1 MYLLYRIVKLIY
13 RGNFPMDVGCWLCQ
27 DVYNFSLYIHWCK
40 KMRTI
45 DRLTFISLLLS
56 FEGWNYWE
64 KIFIFHSSLRLM
76 TYHMILVDQPC
87 KHLLSSSLLITLLIP
102 VDFFTVDYCT
112 YTCLPHYFWLSYRY
126 LLRFG
131 RILQRL
137 ELDAFLA
144 MSVSPLLHD
153 VQTMQDLK
161 VCTLLFRLDVFFH
174 LI

>member
-1 MYLLYRIVKLIY
+1 
-13 RGNFPMDVGCWLCQ
+13 
-27 DVYNFSLYIHWCK
+27 
-40 KMRTI
+40 MRTI

-56 FEGWNYWE
+56 FEGWNCWE

-76 TYHMILVDQPC
+76 TYRMILDDQPC
-87 KHLLSSSLLITLLIP
+87 KHLVSSSLSITLLIP
-102 VDFFTVDYCT
+102 VDFFVVDNCT

-161 VCTLLFRLDVFFH
+161 VCTLLSRLDFCFYWEGHRTKFVYYMKMIWKKN
-174 LI
+174 LCLLCSCPMYYPAESIWPPC

>member
-1 MYLLYRIVKLIY
+1 MYLLYRIVNLIY

-27 DVYNFSLYIHWCK
+27 DVYNFSLYIHWCN

-76 TYHMILVDQPC
+76 TYRMILVDQPC

-102 VDFFTVDYCT
+102 VDFFTVDYFT
-112 YTCLPHYFWLSYRY
+112 SLFLI
-126 LLRFG
+126 
-131 RILQRL
+131 ILQIPVEVWTHPSAPRARRL
-137 ELDAFLA
+137 PCYEC
-144 MSVSPLLHD
+144 VSLVTWCSNNAGSQSMH
-153 VQTMQDLK
+153 TS
-161 VCTLLFRLDVFFH
+161 
-174 LI
+174 I